1 MLYGIFCLG
10 IDFEFRTNVKLT
22 NPFSFFIWGQRPFF
36 HSLTY
41 SSSWWIIIAFW
52 QELASLLQMSCL
64 LDLNLSSSQE
74 MKLHHFTDLGHVSNY
89 LPKLSARKIW
99 FCSLNTRKEKS
110 VSLTSTPP
118 QDKIQ
123 KYILRC
129 WPFNLNCI
137 AWWRKKKRK
146 DTWMDYIFFYALKW
160 KSAALGCRPSILPAE
175 WFSNLCSPTTR
186 STCEGGSSNTGR
198 PKART

>member
-10 IDFEFRTNVKLT
+10 IDFEFRTNVKVT

-110 VSLTSTPP
+110 VSLTSTPH
-118 QDKIQ
+118 KI
-123 KYILRC
+123 KYKNVFLDADPLIWTAL
-129 WPFNLNCI
+129 PGGG
-137 AWWRKKKRK
+137 KKKERYMNGLHFLLCFK
-146 DTWMDYIFFYALKW
+146 MKICCPRVSST
-160 KSAALGCRPSILPAE
+160 ILPAE